1 MESRGTKRGA
11 GKIEEAEP
19 WNKLLLPA
27 SSLPTDPALYVGP
40 FPFYRRPSEL
50 GCFSL
55 DAQRQYHGDA
65 RALRY
70 YCPPPTNG
78 QSPNFDLRDGY
89 PDRYRPRDEEVQE
102 RLDHLLCWVLEHRG
116 RLEGGPGWLA
126 GAIVTWRG
134 HLTKLLTTPYE
145 RQEGWQLAASRFQ
158 GTLYLSEVE
167 TPAAR
172 VQRLTRPPVLQ
183 ELMYMG
189 YKFEQYLCADKPG
202 GSTDPSGEVNT
213 NVAFCSV
220 LRSRLGNH
228 PLLFSGEVDCID
240 PQAPTT
246 QPPTCYVEL
255 KTSKEMHSPGQ
266 RKSFYRRKLLKWWA
280 QSFLPGVPNVV
291 AGFRNPEGFVCSLK
305 TFRTMEMFEYVRARL
320 PLLLGAWQPSH
331 SV

>member
-1 MESRGTKRGA
+1 M
-11 GKIEEAEP
+11 
-19 WNKLLLPA
+19 
-27 SSLPTDPALYVGP
+27 
-40 FPFYRRPSEL
+40 
-50 GCFSL
+50 
-55 DAQRQYHGDA
+55 
-65 RALRY
+65 
-70 YCPPPTNG
+70 
-78 QSPNFDLRDGY
+78 
-89 PDRYRPRDEEVQE
+89 
-102 RLDHLLCWVLEHRG
+102 
-116 RLEGGPGWLA
+116 
-126 GAIVTWRG
+126 
-134 HLTKLLTTPYE
+134 LTTPYE

-189 YKFEQYLCADKPG
+189 YKFEQYMCAGENYPQLCGPLPLPQRLRPQPCSCFSSCADKPG
-202 GSTDPSGEVNT
+202 GSTDPSREVNT

-266 RKSFYRRKLLKWWA
+266 RKSFYRFRM
-280 QSFLPGVPNVV
+280 GV
-291 AGFRNPEGFVCSLK
+291 GRL
-305 TFRTMEMFEYVRARL
+305 RA
-320 PLLLGAWQPSH
+320 
-331 SV
+331 